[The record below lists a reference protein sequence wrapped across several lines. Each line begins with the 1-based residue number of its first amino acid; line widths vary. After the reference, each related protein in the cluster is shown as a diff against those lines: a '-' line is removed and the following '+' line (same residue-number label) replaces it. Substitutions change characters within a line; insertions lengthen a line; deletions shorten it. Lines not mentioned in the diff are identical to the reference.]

1 MSICPISSDIR
12 GGDIAGISIEK
23 TRFPQ
28 SGELAAG
35 TKLPS
40 GRELAKQWGVALMT
54 LQKAIDQ
61 LRDEGLVYT
70 QRGRGVFVAADDGDV
85 PIDNLTAL
93 RKAVEDLGRRL
104 AAVDER
110 LNTSDGAST

>member
-1 MSICPISSDIR
+1 MQVEINDPRPPYAQVADGLRRAIQ
-12 GGDIAGISIEK
+12 
-23 TRFPQ
+23 T
-28 SGELAAG
+28 GELAAG

-70 QRGRGVFVAADDGDV
+70 QRGRGVFVASSDSRP
-85 PIDNLTAL
+85 PIDDLTAL
-93 RKAVEDLGRRL
+93 RETVEELRHRL
-104 AAVDER
+104 EVVEER
-110 LNTSDGAST
+110 LRTGDGTST